1 MHEQIRSLVDE
12 YEVTLDGLGDITVD
26 EVLARADPDGRA
38 ATALRRDRRSDP
50 SSSRLGLVAAVC
62 LLIGG
67 LVAVLAWT
75 GREQPSSLAPP
86 LTSPPGTQ
94 LGDSTPT
101 TLVSGVEL
109 FVWPGPDRSF
119 ATVGELV
126 GAFVDTQLGWTAYD
140 LVGDTDDQQQPQSF
154 TLQNGDLGADVPVIA
169 VPSPNGWGFVQVG
182 DHEMSI
188 SVGPSVDGGA
198 PVLTFVP
205 IDGAVTH
212 SITALLTHGGS
223 LTFES
228 ATSPVEIPVEPNIGV
243 ASVLVLGQ
251 DAAGVVIGATGG
263 QFLIADDVA
272 EPAPT
277 APPTTA
283 ADTTAPIVSAESTVP
298 VDSALA
304 AAMQVDGRVLVLNAT
319 TTGGIAGDLTARL
332 RASGYDVAEPDNAAG
347 GVRLA
352 ASIVYTQPDM
362 PNSMLPTSIANVL
375 DIGRWETIGQQDLPA
390 LTPAMIESNDLII
403 VLGDDLADAPWR
415 ELEGSLIDG
424 GVGRLLILDATSTD
438 RGRATVD
445 AVAVAL
451 RADGVDVVNVA
462 DSTVTFEG
470 TMLMPIAEPS
480 AWTFA
485 VAELAGVGGFDTWTP
500 SLLDGALPP
509 DVGAVL
515 VVGEPG

>member
-1 MHEQIRSLVDE
+1 M
-12 YEVTLDGLGDITVD
+12 G
-26 EVLARADPDGRA
+26 
-38 ATALRRDRRSDP
+38 
-50 SSSRLGLVAAVC
+50 
-62 LLIGG
+62 IG
-67 LVAVLAWT
+67 
-75 GREQPSSLAPP
+75 
-86 LTSPPGTQ
+86 
-94 LGDSTPT
+94 
-101 TLVSGVEL
+101 
-109 FVWPGPDRSF
+109 
-119 ATVGELV
+119 
-126 GAFVDTQLGWTAYD
+126 
-140 LVGDTDDQQQPQSF
+140 
-154 TLQNGDLGADVPVIA
+154 
-169 VPSPNGWGFVQVG
+169 
-182 DHEMSI
+182 
-188 SVGPSVDGGA
+188 VGPSVDGGA

-212 SITALLTHGGS
+212 SITALLTHGRS

-375 DIGRWETIGQQDLPA
+375 DIGRWEAIGQQDMPA

-403 VLGDDLADAPWR
+403 VLGDDLAGAPWR
-415 ELEGSLIDG
+415 ARGLADRRWRRSAPHPRCDLDRSRAGDG
-424 GVGRLLILDATSTD
+424 RCCGGRTPGRWGRRRECGRLDRDVRGHDAHADRRTVGVD
-438 RGRATVD
+438 LRRGRTRRGRQA
-445 AVAVAL
+445 
-451 RADGVDVVNVA
+451 
-462 DSTVTFEG
+462 STPGRRHCSTG
-470 TMLMPIAEPS
+470 PCRPTS
-480 AWTFA
+480 AQCWWSA
-485 VAELAGVGGFDTWTP
+485 NPAELYSGTCARR
-500 SLLDGALPP
+500 P
-509 DVGAVL
+509 DHRSRTAA
-515 VVGEPG
+515 